1 MERRPEEEHTLNK
14 QRPDLQLNPWPESAE
29 SEEQSASLIL
39 YLIAIPL
46 FILATLLI
54 LNGLFS
60 ESLSSTAIGVVGAA
74 AALVV
79 QFKQADH

>member
-1 MERRPEEEHTLNK
+1 MNK
-14 QRPDLQLNPWPESAE
+14 QRPDLQLNPWPESADT
-29 SEEQSASLIL
+29 QDHSASLIL

-60 ESLSSTAIGVVGAA
+60 ESLSSTAIGVVGAV